1 MTSNNIII
9 NYANSIYKVTDE
21 LLSTNRVVLLGQGV
35 DDFKGLWGTTLGLK
49 KTYPDKIFDTPLS
62 EESIAGICLGMSLNG
77 LYPINTHI
85 RADFSLLM
93 FNQLINMGA
102 KYKYMFGGLFSM
114 PSLFRLVVGRSWGQ
128 GAQHSQSFQ
137 SMLGHIPGLR
147 VFMPATSIDIF
158 NCYRYSYSNLD
169 CPVVIFEHR
178 LLYDINFE
186 CEQVIID
193 DKDIFVEPRTKVE
206 RNGTDI
212 TIVATSIMVIESLRV
227 AETFHNLGID
237 VEVINSL
244 DITFPSMECIIES
257 VKKTGLLIVVDT
269 SWLNYGVGSEIFA
282 RLSELGIGLLAPPK
296 RLGMQFSPCPT
307 SHVLED
313 YFYSGYYEIYHSVF
327 ELMKIKSPTLTLPE
341 ISKVS
346 TVQMYKKFKGPF

>member
-1 MTSNNIII
+1 MSNILI
-9 NYANSIYKVTDE
+9 NYANSIFKVTDE
-21 LLSTNRVVLLGQGV
+21 LLSTDKVALLGQGV

-49 KTYPDKIFDTPLS
+49 NKFPDKVYDTPLS
-62 EESIAGICLGMSLNG
+62 EEAIAGICLGMSLNG

-102 KYKYMFGGLFSM
+102 KYKYMFGGLFGM
-114 PSLFRLVVGRSWGQ
+114 PSLFRLVIGRSWGQ

-147 VFMPATSIDIF
+147 VFMPATSFDIF
-158 NCYRYSYSNLD
+158 NCYRYSYSKLD

-186 CEQVIID
+186 CEQKIID
-193 DKDIFVEPRTKVE
+193 HKEMYVEPTTKIE
-206 RNGTDI
+206 RYGTDI
-212 TIVATSIMVIESLRV
+212 TIVATSIMVVESLRV
-227 AETFHNLGID
+227 AETFHNLGIEI
-237 VEVINSL
+237 EVINSL
-244 DITFPSMECIIES
+244 DITFPKMECIFES
-257 VKKTGLLIVVDT
+257 VKKTGLLIVADT
-269 SWLNYGVGSEIFA
+269 SWLNYGVGSEILA
-282 RLSELGIGLLAPPK
+282 RLSEQGISLLAPPK

-307 SHVLED
+307 SHVLEE
-313 YFYSGYYEIYHSVF
+313 YFYSGYYEIYNTVF
-327 ELMKIKSPTLTLPE
+327 QLMKIKSPMLSVPE